1 MALWKPHLHSDAGS
15 KYLGIIQALE
25 SDIYAGRVQPGD
37 RLPSQRAIAEQ
48 LQVDLTTVTRA
59 FNEAKRRGL
68 LEGNKGGGTYIR
80 DSLQQQL
87 TAEKL
92 LKLDLSMNNPPQ
104 PVAANLSQ
112 RLSDGVAALMT
123 DQRRMLQL
131 HYQDA
136 AGNPADRDAA
146 ASWLQTKQPGVSA
159 DRVLIACGA
168 QSALYGICKQ
178 LLPAG
183 SELFTPEY
191 TYPGLK
197 AVANELDVTLTAI
210 ACDDEGI
217 VPSAFEQACEQHTAK
232 VLYLIPTMDNPTAVT
247 MPLKRRQALVEIARR
262 HQISIIE
269 DDPYS
274 PLKLDAPTN
283 FVALLPELTWHI
295 ATLSKSA
302 TPALRVAFVIT
313 PDSLCRREL
322 ASVLRASSLMAP
334 PLMCALVTRWIYD
347 GTLDELATAIREENN
362 QRQQR
367 AAALLA
373 DYQFHADPDGHHL
386 WLILPAQWQA
396 DQFAREAQSHGVSI
410 VPVNE
415 FAITPTPIQAVR
427 VSLGLALDMEALSR
441 AVGILARLLA
451 QTQSSERAV
460 V

>member
-1 MALWKPHLHSDAGS
+1 MALWKPHLHRDAGS
-15 KYLGIIQALE
+15 KYLAIVQALE
-25 SDIYAGRVQPGD
+25 SDIYAGNVQPGD
-37 RLPSQRAIAEQ
+37 RLPSQRTIAEE

-80 DSLQQQL
+80 DSLLQQL
-87 TAEKL
+87 AAEKL
-92 LKLDLSMNNPPQ
+92 LQLDLSMNNPPQ
-104 PVAANLSQ
+104 PADAYLSQ
-112 RLSDGVAALMT
+112 RLSEGVAALMT

-131 HYQDA
+131 QYQDA

-146 ASWLQTKQPGVSA
+146 ASWLQSRQAGVTA

-197 AVANELDVTLTAI
+197 AVAKELAISLTAI
-210 ACDDEGI
+210 ACDDEGLI
-217 VPSAFEQACEQHTAK
+217 PAAFEQACQRSSAK
-232 VLYLIPTMDNPTAVT
+232 VLYLIPTIDNPTAVT
-247 MPLKRRQALVEIARR
+247 MPLTRRQALADIAKRY
-262 HQISIIE
+262 QITIIE

-274 PLKLDAPTN
+274 PLKPDAPTN

-313 PDSLCRREL
+313 PDTQSRSEL

-334 PLMCALVTRWIYD
+334 PLMSALVTRWIYD
-347 GTLDELATAIREENN
+347 GTINELATAIRQENN

-367 AAALLA
+367 VASLLA
-373 DYQFHADPDGHHL
+373 NYDFRTDPDGHHL
-386 WLILPAQWQA
+386 WLTLPEQWQA
-396 DQFAREAQSHGVSI
+396 ELFAREAQSHGVSI
-410 VPVNE
+410 VPVSQ
-415 FAITPTPIQAVR
+415 FAITTNPIQAVR
-427 VSLGLALDMEALSR
+427 VSLGLALDLEALSR
-441 AVGILARLLA
+441 AVGILSQLLA
-451 QTQSSERAV
+451 QTQLSERAV